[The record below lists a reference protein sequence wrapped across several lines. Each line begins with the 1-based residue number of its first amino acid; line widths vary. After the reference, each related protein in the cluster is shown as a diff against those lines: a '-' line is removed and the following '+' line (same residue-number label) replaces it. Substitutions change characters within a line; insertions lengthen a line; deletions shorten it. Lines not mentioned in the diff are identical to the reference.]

1 MNELFREKALE
12 MTFTISSTTSRRMQF
27 YYGNTTVLNEFKS
40 GRRINKKENENHH
53 NGNEN
58 YV

>member
-1 MNELFREKALE
+1 
-12 MTFTISSTTSRRMQF
+12 MTFTISLTTSRRMQF
-27 YYGNTTVLNEFKS
+27 YYMKNTQNACDDLGEK
-40 GRRINKKENENHH
+40 RINKKENENHH